1 MRLKNGEVLL
11 RWPLALHVIT
21 AGFYY
26 NDGSAHNAIDLRTNQ
41 NGSTKK
47 PVYAAEDGTVDQTQE
62 WDGHTTTGMQS
73 YGTMLRLRHAD
84 YAGSTLQTRYAH
96 LSEIC
101 VSYGQQVKEGDLIGY
116 TGATGNVNGA
126 HLHFEVIWAGIRR
139 NPLVWLDSDFTTA
152 SDQVYTYGA
161 GEHAVKIAAEIPPE
175 DITDVTDQTG
185 SIEIDADTGASIELT
200 AGKLQAIVLAPLTAD
215 QAAVCDAIA
224 SRLSLGADRYA
235 TLTVDADHVAKGI
248 CVTNGDALIF
258 YNWARS
264 AGLRGKYNS
273 RYVG

>member
-1 MRLKNGEVLL
+1 MRLQNNEVLL

-26 NDGSAHNAIDLRTNQ
+26 NDGKPHNAIDLRTSQ
-41 NGSTKK
+41 GGSTKK
-47 PVYAAEDGTVDQTQE
+47 PVYAAEDGTVDQTQT

-161 GEHAVKIAAEIPPE
+161 GEHAVEIAVEIPPE

-185 SIEIDADTGASIELT
+185 SIEIDASTGTSIELA

-215 QAAVCDAIA
+215 QAAACDAIA
-224 SRLSLGADRYA
+224 SRLSLGTDRYA
-235 TLTVDADHVAKGI
+235 TLTVDDTHVAKGI
-248 CVTNGDALIF
+248 CVTNGDALVF

-264 AGLRGKYNS
+264 AGLGDKYNS

>member
-11 RWPLALHVIT
+11 RWPLAQHVIT
-21 AGFYY
+21 AGFFY

-47 PVYAAEDGTVDQTQE
+47 PVYAAEDGTVDQTQT

-84 YAGSTLQTRYAH
+84 YAGCTLQTRYAH
-96 LSEIC
+96 LSELC

-116 TGATGNVNGA
+116 TGATGNVDGA
-126 HLHFEVIWAGIRR
+126 HLHFEVIWNGIRR
-139 NPLVWLDSDFTTA
+139 NPLVWLDNNFTTA

-161 GEHAVKIAAEIPPE
+161 GEHAVEIAAEIPPE

-185 SIEIDADTGASIELT
+185 SIEIDASTGASIELA
-200 AGKLQAIVLAPLTAD
+200 AGKLQGILLGPLTAD
-215 QAAVCDAIA
+215 QAAACDAIA
-224 SRLSLGADRYA
+224 SRLSLGTDRYA

-264 AGLRGKYNS
+264 AGLGDKYNS